1 MIYFTSDLHLNH
13 NKDFLYKPRGFD
25 NVWDMNRAIVEN
37 WNSVVNPDDDV
48 FVLGDL
54 MLGGDAFT
62 QDSLNLIKSLK
73 GRIHIILGNHDT
85 DNRIE
90 LYYKDLYNVVSI
102 SFAERLKYNGYTF
115 FLCHFPVLCSNV
127 DDKGLK
133 HRTICLCGHAHTK
146 DRFVDMNKG
155 YIYHVELDAHDMKPV
170 SIEEIIEDISNFKF
184 VKFTER

>member
-13 NKDFLYKPRGFD
+13 NKEFIYIPRGFD

-37 WNSVVNPDDDV
+37 WNAIVKPDDDV

-54 MLGGDAFT
+54 MLGGDMLT

-73 GRIHIILGNHDT
+73 GKIHIVLGNHDT

-90 LYYKDLYNVVSI
+90 LYKSLYNVVSI
-102 SFAERLKYNGYTF
+102 CYALRLKYDGYTF
-115 FLCHFPVLCSNV
+115 FLCHFPVLCSNI

-133 HRTICLCGHAHTK
+133 HRTICLCGHTHTK
-146 DRFVDMNKG
+146 NRFVDMDKG
-155 YIYHVELDAHDMKPV
+155 YIYHVEVDAHDMKPV
-170 SIEEIIEDISNFKF
+170 SIEEVIKDISKFKF
-184 VKFTER
+184 VRFSER